1 MTRRI
6 RSMALLAT
14 LLCFAVGASFADSV
28 TGFFNIDASFNPVAP
43 VGQVTFTLNGDGT
56 IGATLIDYGSSTILG
71 FGFNSAA
78 VNLPESNFTPTNP
91 DNPFGWVD
99 IFGRQSSGF
108 LCSQCALTE
117 SWTIGNP
124 GDYTSVR
131 QVLNGGSQSLTDFF
145 LLDAAGFQWGGN
157 ATPEPGSL
165 LLLGSGVL
173 GIAGII
179 RRKLIC

>member
-1 MTRRI
+1 
-6 RSMALLAT
+6 MALLAT

-78 VNLPESNFTPTNP
+78 FNLPESNFTPTIP

-99 IFGRQSSGF
+99 VFGTQPSGF
-108 LCSQCALTE
+108 LCSQCGLME

-124 GDYTSVR
+124 GDYTSVF
-131 QVLNGGSQSLTDFF
+131 QVLNGGSAQSFVDFF
-145 LLDAAGFQWGGN
+145 LLDEAGFQWGAH

-179 RRKLIC
+179 RRKMIR